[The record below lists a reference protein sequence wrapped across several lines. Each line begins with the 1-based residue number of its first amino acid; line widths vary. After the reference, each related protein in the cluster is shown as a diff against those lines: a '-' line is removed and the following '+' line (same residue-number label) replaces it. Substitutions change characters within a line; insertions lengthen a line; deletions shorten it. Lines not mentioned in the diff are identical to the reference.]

1 MANATQG
8 ASDEGQHQGAAMC
21 SKRGQHQKKKKK
33 KMLSG
38 REDKRG
44 KQCNEGCARDKIGE
58 RGITEAVLTFSVLD

>member
-1 MANATQG
+1 MQPREAATRDSNKEQPC
-8 ASDEGQHQGAAMC
+8 AQSAD
-21 SKRGQHQKKKKK
+21 RTKKKK

-58 RGITEAVLTFSVLD
+58 RGITEAVLTFSALE